1 MPDELENF
9 QTTGPSWQERAEKYE
24 GLNAVYSPNNIE
36 QSKWLFL
43 ISSGCLQYALRRV
56 QLSDTVV
63 DFGCGIGNHTQ
74 AIYLRA
80 GKAIGF
86 DITRGMIQRAQAN
99 YGHLPILFEQI
110 DGVHLPIE
118 DNSVDMIWVSAVLRY
133 SLLVPNPKHL
143 QIVNEFSR
151 ILKPGGWVYNF
162 EMYVDQPSTIFSKDF
177 LNCGFSLLS
186 IPIVHVYRSIF
197 DKIALGRF
205 HGVFLRKWWAGF
217 SILWS
222 RSTVKEVQLERSRLR
237 DYFFEY
243 QKTIG

>member
-9 QTTGPSWQERAEKYE
+9 QTAGPSWQERAEKYE
-24 GLNAVYSPNNIE
+24 GLNAVYSPNNRE

-56 QLSDTVV
+56 QLGNTVV
-63 DFGCGIGNHTQ
+63 DFGCGIGNHTK
-74 AIYLRA
+74 IICLRA
-80 GKAIGF
+80 GKTIGF
-86 DITRGMIQRAQAN
+86 DITRGMIQRAQAS
-99 YGHLPILFEQI
+99 YGHLPIWFEQI

-118 DNSVDMIWVSAVLRY
+118 DNSVDLIWVSAVLRY
-133 SLLVPNPKHL
+133 SLLVLNPKHHE
-143 QIVNEFSR
+143 IVDEFSR
-151 ILKPGGWVYNF
+151 VLKPGGWVYNF

-177 LNCGFSLLS
+177 INGGFSLLS

-197 DKIALGRF
+197 DKIAMGRF
-205 HGVFLRKWWAGF
+205 RGLFLRKWWADF

-222 RSTVKEVQLERSRLR
+222 QSAVKEERLNKSKLR

-243 QKTIG
+243 RKPTD